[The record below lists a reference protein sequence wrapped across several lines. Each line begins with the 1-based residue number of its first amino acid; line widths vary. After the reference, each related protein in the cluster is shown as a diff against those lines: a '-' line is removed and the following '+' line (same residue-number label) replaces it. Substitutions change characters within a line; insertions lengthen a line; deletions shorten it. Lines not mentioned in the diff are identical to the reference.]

1 MADITAT
8 QKQALSGMNLSDHEK
23 RMKELEAE
31 LEAVKARIAE
41 TKANIANLKA
51 DQKLIESAQPPIE
64 SAQPAKEEIPFA
76 PDRGLTGIRDE
87 DGTLVTAKD
96 QEARLDAQKEAGK
109 TREDEIYEEMYGKK
123 DSKFSQDEINQM
135 STDEMI
141 EEGIPVQQSK
151 VLEVDDDTEESWLE
165 RTQRLTQEATERQDE
180 GKRAGIEREDE
191 IYEDMYGEEEEVVEE
206 EVDKDEAGSKGLPKY
221 QRDMD
226 KDTDGRK
233 KDTEIENLRGEKPGY
248 KKGDSDYW
256 SVNEKDDYWKTEEG
270 YEEAVNLYG
279 KRPSWLKAQDV
290 GTLVYNPSTGEYEEV
305 EQEEFVDLKPYK
317 KRISL

>member
-1 MADITAT
+1 MAGKGNPLVNNKAILA
-8 QKQALSGMNLSDHEK
+8 A
-23 RMKELEAE
+23 LEAE
-31 LEAVKARIAE
+31 LEVIKAKIAS
-41 TKANIANLKA
+41 TKAEIQKDKA
-51 DQKLIESAQPPIE
+51 VVASNNNAESR
-64 SAQPAKEEIPFA
+64 K
-76 PDRGLTGIRDE
+76 LTGERDE

-96 QEARLDAQKEAGK
+96 QEDRLDAQKVAGK
-109 TREDEIYEEMYGKK
+109 TREDEIYEEMYNKK
-123 DSKFSQDEINQM
+123 DSEFSQDEINRM

-141 EEGIPVQQSK
+141 EAGIPVQQSK

-165 RTQRLTQEATERQDE
+165 KTQRLTQEATERQDE
-180 GKRAGIEREDE
+180 GKRAGIEREEE

-226 KDTDGRK
+226 KDADGRK
-233 KDTEIENLRGEKPGY
+233 KDTDGRRKATEIENLRGEKPGY

-279 KRPSWLKAQDV
+279 KRPSWLKEKDV

>member
-1 MADITAT
+1 MAGKGNPLVNNKAILA
-8 QKQALSGMNLSDHEK
+8 A
-23 RMKELEAE
+23 LEAE
-31 LEAVKARIAE
+31 LEVIKAKIAS
-41 TKANIANLKA
+41 TKAEIQKDKA
-51 DQKLIESAQPPIE
+51 VVASNNNAESR
-64 SAQPAKEEIPFA
+64 K
-76 PDRGLTGIRDE
+76 LTGERDE

>member
-1 MADITAT
+1 MAGKGNPLVNNKAILA
-8 QKQALSGMNLSDHEK
+8 A
-23 RMKELEAE
+23 LEAE
-31 LEAVKARIAE
+31 LEVIKAKIAS
-41 TKANIANLKA
+41 TKAEIQKDKA
-51 DQKLIESAQPPIE
+51 VVASNNNAESR
-64 SAQPAKEEIPFA
+64 K
-76 PDRGLTGIRDE
+76 LTGERDE

-96 QEARLDAQKEAGK
+96 QEDRLDAQKVAGK
-109 TREDEIYEEMYGKK
+109 TREDEIYEEMYN
-123 DSKFSQDEINQM
+123 SKFSQDEINQM

-191 IYEDMYGEEEEVVEE
+191 IYEEMYGEEEEVVEE
-206 EVDKDEAGSKGLPKY
+206 EVDKDEADSKGFKKY
-221 QRDMD
+221 QEPE
-226 KDTDGRK
+226 KDTDGRRK
-233 KDTEIENLRGEKPGY
+233 ATEIENLRGEKPGY

-279 KRPSWLKAQDV
+279 KRPSWLKEKDV

>member
-1 MADITAT
+1 MAGKGNPLVNNKAILA
-8 QKQALSGMNLSDHEK
+8 A
-23 RMKELEAE
+23 LEAE
-31 LEAVKARIAE
+31 LEVIKAKIAS
-41 TKANIANLKA
+41 TKAEIQKDKA
-51 DQKLIESAQPPIE
+51 VVASNNNAESR
-64 SAQPAKEEIPFA
+64 K
-76 PDRGLTGIRDE
+76 LTGERDE

-270 YEEAVNLYG
+270 YEEAMNLYG
-279 KRPSWLKAQDV
+279 SKPSWLKAEDV

-305 EQEEFVDLKPYK
+305 EQEEFEDLKPYK

>member
-1 MADITAT
+1 MAGKGNPLVNNKAILA
-8 QKQALSGMNLSDHEK
+8 A
-23 RMKELEAE
+23 LEAE
-31 LEAVKARIAE
+31 LEVIKAKIAS
-41 TKANIANLKA
+41 TKAEIQKDKA
-51 DQKLIESAQPPIE
+51 VVASNNNAESR
-64 SAQPAKEEIPFA
+64 K
-76 PDRGLTGIRDE
+76 LTGERDE

-96 QEARLDAQKEAGK
+96 QEDRLDAQKVAGK

-165 RTQRLTQEATERQDE
+165 KTQRLTQEATERQDE

-191 IYEDMYGEEEEVVEE
+191 IYEEMYGEEEEVVEE

-221 QRDMD
+221 QEPE
-226 KDTDGRK
+226 KDTDGRRK
-233 KDTEIENLRGEKPGY
+233 ATEIENLRGEKPGY

-279 KRPSWLKAQDV
+279 KRPSWLKEKDV

>member
-1 MADITAT
+1 MAGKGNPLVNNKAILA
-8 QKQALSGMNLSDHEK
+8 A
-23 RMKELEAE
+23 LEAE
-31 LEAVKARIAE
+31 LEVIKAKIAS
-41 TKANIANLKA
+41 TKAEIQKDKA
-51 DQKLIESAQPPIE
+51 VVASNNNAESR
-64 SAQPAKEEIPFA
+64 K
-76 PDRGLTGIRDE
+76 LTGERDE

-96 QEARLDAQKEAGK
+96 QEDRLDAQKVAGK

-165 RTQRLTQEATERQDE
+165 KTQRLTQEAIERQDE

-191 IYEDMYGEEEEVVEE
+191 IYEEMYGEEEEVVEE
-206 EVDKDEAGSKGLPKY
+206 EVDKDEADSKGFKKY
-221 QRDMD
+221 QEPE
-226 KDTDGRK
+226 KDTDGRRK
-233 KDTEIENLRGEKPGY
+233 ATEIENLRGEKPGY
-248 KKGDSDYW
+248 EIAKDGNYW

-270 YEEAVNLYG
+270 YEEAMNLYG
-279 KRPSWLKAQDV
+279 SKPSWLKAEDV

-305 EQEEFVDLKPYK
+305 EQEEFEDLSRPAISADIK
-317 KRISL
+317 KLFG

>member
-1 MADITAT
+1 MAGKGNPLVNNKAILA
-8 QKQALSGMNLSDHEK
+8 A
-23 RMKELEAE
+23 LEAE
-31 LEAVKARIAE
+31 LEVIKAKIAS
-41 TKANIANLKA
+41 TKAEIQKDKA
-51 DQKLIESAQPPIE
+51 VVASNNNAESR
-64 SAQPAKEEIPFA
+64 K
-76 PDRGLTGIRDE
+76 LTGERDE

-96 QEARLDAQKEAGK
+96 QEDRLDAQKVAGK
-109 TREDEIYEEMYGKK
+109 TREDEIYEEMYNKK
-123 DSKFSQDEINQM
+123 DSEFSQDEINRM

-141 EEGIPVQQSK
+141 EEGIPVTAYPK

-165 RTQRLTQEATERQDE
+165 RTRRLTQEAIERQDE
-180 GKRAGIEREDE
+180 SKSAGIEREDE

-226 KDTDGRK
+226 KDADGRK
-233 KDTEIENLRGEKPGY
+233 KDTDGRRKATEIENLRGEKPGY

-279 KRPSWLKAQDV
+279 KKPSWLKAEDV

-305 EQEEFVDLKPYK
+305 EQEEFEDLSRPAISADIK
-317 KRISL
+317 KLFG

>member
-1 MADITAT
+1 MAGKGNPLVNNKAILA
-8 QKQALSGMNLSDHEK
+8 A
-23 RMKELEAE
+23 LEAE
-31 LEAVKARIAE
+31 LEVIKAKIAS
-41 TKANIANLKA
+41 TKAEIQKDKA
-51 DQKLIESAQPPIE
+51 VVASNNNAESR
-64 SAQPAKEEIPFA
+64 K
-76 PDRGLTGIRDE
+76 LTGERDE

-96 QEARLDAQKEAGK
+96 QEDRLDAQKVAGK
-109 TREDEIYEEMYGKK
+109 TREEEIYEEMYNKK
-123 DSKFSQDEINQM
+123 DSEFSQDEINRM

-141 EEGIPVQQSK
+141 EEGIPVTAYPK

-165 RTQRLTQEATERQDE
+165 RTRRLTQEAIERQDE
-180 GKRAGIEREDE
+180 SKSAGIEREDE

-226 KDTDGRK
+226 KDADGRK
-233 KDTEIENLRGEKPGY
+233 KDTDGRRKATEIENLRGEKPGY

-279 KRPSWLKAQDV
+279 KRPSWLKEKDV